1 MDIPNAI
8 LIIVLVVSL
17 FTDLKERKIL
27 NAVTV
32 PAAIVGLCYNFA
44 TGGLAGVKFAL
55 SGLLVGTGLLLIPFL
70 MGGIGAGDVK
80 LLGAVGAVK
89 GPVFAV
95 NAGLCSAMA
104 GGIFVLGLLVYRGI
118 LLEVLRNTA
127 WGLATLG
134 GSFLTKGSMTGGNF
148 PYGVAIFAG
157 TVFTLVT
164 GCSIWLV

>member
-1 MDIPNAI
+1 VHIPNAI

-32 PAAIVGLCYNFA
+32 PAAIVGLCYNCA

-55 SGLLVGTGLLLIPFL
+55 SGLLVGMGILLIPFL

-80 LLGAVGAVK
+80 LLGVVGAVK
-89 GPVFAV
+89 GPAFVV
-95 NAGLCSAMA
+95 NAGICSAVA
-104 GGIFVLGLLVYRGI
+104 GGILVLVLLVCRGS

-127 WGLATLG
+127 YGLATLG
-134 GSFLTKGSMTGGNF
+134 GSFLTNGSMTGGSF
-148 PYGVAIFAG
+148 PYGVAIFVG
-157 TVFTLVT
+157 TMFTLVT
-164 GCSIWLV
+164 GWSLWLL